1 MSIEPLESRAMLSGG
16 VPPGIDLAQANWFYQ
31 NTFAAPASV
40 APEWN
45 GNVAIGNAGSLG
57 TDYLAAIVARVNA
70 YRWMAGLPGGVTLD
84 ATENQEAQQAA
95 LIMAANVELSHS
107 PDPTW
112 LDYSAAG
119 AWLPRHSDLTLGVS
133 GTSAIDLD
141 MTDPG
146 AGNTFVGH
154 RRWILYPPTQ
164 TMGVGDI
171 PAEANALYV
180 VQPQTPAPAVTAVAW
195 PPAGY
200 VPAPLMPQRW
210 SLQSSPDSD
219 FSRATVAVSENGV
232 PQTVEIL
239 SNDDNG
245 YGGNAIV
252 WDLPFAP
259 APQPG
264 LQTVYSVDVEN
275 VLIDGAPQSFSYTTT
290 SFDPESTTVLSPVP
304 AEIGFLSPTV
314 QTTSSAGSIVIEVAR
329 SMKRGRAS
337 LGRVFD
343 RERLGPGWHEFCCD
357 KRTADFC
364 PGPVLQPDSRS
375 DPAGEFAESG
385 RNFLSE
391 PLVAGRGRPGT
402 GEHRASFGGRRKRGT
417 GRTTGRRARP
427 DLRTARSNRA
437 DRGRRARAIPDDHR
451 RPGSPRSSHQGAA
464 RRLQVDVQPAA

>member
-1 MSIEPLESRAMLSGG
+1 
-16 VPPGIDLAQANWFYQ
+16 
-31 NTFAAPASV
+31 
-40 APEWN
+40 
-45 GNVAIGNAGSLG
+45 
-57 TDYLAAIVARVNA
+57 
-70 YRWMAGLPGGVTLD
+70 
-84 ATENQEAQQAA
+84 
-95 LIMAANVELSHS
+95 
-107 PDPTW
+107 
-112 LDYSAAG
+112 
-119 AWLPRHSDLTLGVS
+119 
-133 GTSAIDLD
+133 

-171 PAEANALYV
+171 PADANALYV

-239 SNDDNG
+239 SNVDNG

-275 VLIDGAPQSFSYTTT
+275 VLIDGAPQSFTYTTT
-290 SFDPESTTVLSPVP
+290 SFDPGSTTVLSPVP
-304 AEIGFLSPTV
+304 TEIGFLAPTV
-314 QTTSSAGSIVIEVAR
+314 QTPSSAGSIVIEVAR
-329 SMKRGRAS
+329 SMNAGGQVSVEYSTSSGSAQAGTNYVATSGLLTFAPGQFYSQIVVPILPGNLQDPGGTFSVSLSWPGGAS
-337 LGRVFD
+337 LG
-343 RERLGPGWHEFCCD
+343 
-357 KRTADFC
+357 
-364 PGPVLQPDSRS
+364 PVSTVQVSVAS
-375 DPAGEFAESG
+375 ESTEPAG
-385 RNFLSE
+385 
-391 PLVAGRGRPGT
+391 PQAGRV
-402 GEHRASFGGRRKRGT
+402 
-417 GRTTGRRARP
+417 RP
-427 DLRTARSNRA
+427 DHRTDRSNLA

-451 RPGSPRSSHQGAA
+451 RPGSPRSSRQGAA
-464 RRLQVDVQPAA
+464 CRLQVDVQPAAQLEHSHDSHQLHGSRISSPGPNAGRAVDSVSSGL